1 MSLFAA
7 GTVSAAEI
15 KVLASGATEE
25 IITTE
30 GAPMSAFD
38 PKRTWNDSGLVPRKL
53 AQDGIEWTVC
63 PVSSCI
69 TTAASVSGRSDPS
82 HGIFL
87 DDKAKPSVSY
97 RPTALLFEQ
106 GAQYKISK
114 IKFAISVM
122 AVTPATESTKAS
134 LAPW

>member
-1 MSLFAA
+1 MDCLSC
-7 GTVSAAEI
+7 
-15 KVLASGATEE
+15 
-25 IITTE
+25 
-30 GAPMSAFD
+30 
-38 PKRTWNDSGLVPRKL
+38 LVVYNHGGVR
-53 AQDGIEWTVC
+53 
-63 PVSSCI
+63 
-69 TTAASVSGRSDPS
+69 SGRSDPS